1 VPLTTSRSYR
11 HRVFSSWYPK
21 LAAANDRAG
30 FGERRA
36 RLLAGLRGP
45 VVEIG
50 AGSGQNFAH
59 YPMAVTRLIAV
70 EPEPTLR
77 AMARAAAPS
86 APVPVEVVAASAHEL
101 PFTDASLDT
110 VVACLMLCSVADQ
123 AAVLNEFRRVLKP
136 SGQLR
141 FLEHVRS
148 EKPYAALA
156 QKSLDATLLW
166 TALGAGCHCSR
177 DTEAAIRVAG
187 FDLDTC
193 EHFTFPERGLRRPTA
208 PHVAGVAIRPA

>member
-1 VPLTTSRSYR
+1 MSTSRSYR
-11 HRVFSSWYPK
+11 HRVFASWYPK
-21 LAAANDRAG
+21 LAAATDRAG

-36 RLLAGLRGP
+36 QMLAGLRGP
-45 VVEIG
+45 VVEVG
-50 AGSGQNFAH
+50 AGSGQNFEH
-59 YPMAVTRLIAV
+59 YPTTVTRLVAV

-77 AMARAAAPS
+77 AKARAAAPS

-101 PFTDASLDT
+101 PFADASLDAI
-110 VVACLMLCSVADQ
+110 VACLMLCSVTDQ
-123 AAVLNEFRRVLKP
+123 AAVLAEFRRVLRP

-148 EKPYAALA
+148 DNAYAALA

-177 DTEAAIRVAG
+177 NTEAAIRAAG

-193 EHFTFPERGLRRPTA
+193 ERFTFPERGLRRPTA
-208 PHVAGVAIRPA
+208 PHVTGVAVRPT